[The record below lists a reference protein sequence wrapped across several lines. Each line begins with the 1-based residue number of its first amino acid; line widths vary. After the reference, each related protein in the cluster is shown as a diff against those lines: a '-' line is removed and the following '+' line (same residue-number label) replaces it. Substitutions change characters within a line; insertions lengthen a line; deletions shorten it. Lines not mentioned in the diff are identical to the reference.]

1 VFHTCNPNP
10 TEPTALA
17 AVIEQYVLVVTASMS
32 AAIRNLYEVPFRVLS
47 SPTFSWHIVSEY
59 TLKIED
65 LQGINIL
72 ILYRCIQGST
82 LSLVRLAHLFNIKVI
97 YELDD
102 DLLVPPEDESWGLR
116 YRTSHLSQ
124 IIKLFLAEVD
134 LIKAGSPELAGRLK
148 EKGFPVVYQPYSV
161 KARDLSMEET
171 GPPYRIG
178 YFGSPHHQRD
188 IEMIFPMLL
197 AIKELLTQQVEFE
210 FIGCYPQA
218 WQQLK
223 GKIFSYLPD
232 YEKFLDFL
240 TGRHWSLG
248 LAPLRPTRFNA
259 AKSNSK
265 FRDYTAAGV
274 VGIYTD
280 LAPYKDSII
289 DGQNGW
295 LVKDS
300 LEEWNEIIKKALLC
314 TGRLKMLQHARTLLQ
329 AAYSPETVARNWVT
343 LFRDI

>member
-1 VFHTCNPNP
+1 MNNSGL
-10 TEPTALA
+10 TEPATLVA
-17 AVIEQYVLVVTASMS
+17 AIEQNVLVVTAGMS
-32 AAIRNLYEVPFRVLS
+32 AVIRSVYEIPFRVLA
-47 SPTFSWHIVSEY
+47 SPSFSWCIVLEHQ
-59 TLKIED
+59 LKIED
-65 LQGINIL
+65 LRGINAL

-82 LSLVRLAHLFNIKVI
+82 LSLVRLARLTNIQVI

-102 DLLVPPEDESWGLR
+102 DLLEPPEDESWGLR

-148 EKGFPVVYQPYSV
+148 EKGFPAVYQPYSIQT
-161 KARDLSMEET
+161 RDLAMEET
-171 GPPYRIG
+171 GSPYRVG
-178 YFGSPHHQRD
+178 YFGSPHHRKD
-188 IEMIFPMLL
+188 IEMIFPALL
-197 AIKELLTQQVEFE
+197 AIKELFEQQVEFE
-210 FIGCYPQA
+210 FIGCYPEA
-218 WQQLK
+218 WQQLNA
-223 GKIFSYLPD
+223 KIFSYEPD

-248 LAPLRPTRFNA
+248 LAPLRPTVFNA

-274 VGIYTD
+274 IGIYAD

-295 LVKDS
+295 LAKDS
-300 LEEWNEIIKKALLC
+300 WQEWKENIKKALLC
-314 TGRLKMLQHARTLLQ
+314 TERLKMLQNARNLLQ
-329 AAYSPETVARNWVT
+329 TVYSPEAVARNWAN
-343 LFRDI
+343 LLRK